1 MTYRSVMQNTD
12 PYEGP
17 AVIGIY
23 HTINEPFYFGGET
36 AWQVSVN
43 IDVNQALINTSTIN
57 IAGITSAN
65 VGILDVASLQSSYQ
79 VAEGVLS
86 GITSTNRLNLTYDPS
101 INTTYVL
108 KSFTTTATSDA
119 GIGTN
124 IIPAVVSVGG
134 SDLVVGDFL
143 VNDSNNI
150 IITGI
155 ATTSIAGL
163 GTTTAISLGSTI
175 SSGISSGGILTFKQ
189 LTWVSSDWSNSEGGR
204 VIDIDVSKNMVIVGG
219 IATEPIW
226 NFKNYSN
233 QNSRMATISVVGIS
247 TKIISGAG
255 ASDAVYSPGNVSAGS
270 SFMLNGQF
278 QYYATSPSLVY
289 KEILWDQGTEPDFID
304 SKMSVIT
311 FRIVNDDAGNVYILG
326 SKDGEFYEAP

>member
-1 MTYRSVMQNTD
+1 MTYKSILQNVV
-12 PYEGP
+12 PYYGP
-17 AVIGIY
+17 AQIGLY
-23 HTINEPFYFGGET
+23 HTINEPVYYGGPNS
-36 AWQVSVN
+36 WQVDDDINV
-43 IDVNQALINTSTIN
+43 DDAQINTS
-57 IAGITSAN
+57 GISSAN
-65 VGILDVASLQSSYQ
+65 INILDVSSFQSSYQ

-86 GITSTNRLNLTYDPS
+86 GITSTNRLNLTYDPLIS
-101 INTTYVL
+101 TAYVFKSYTTIA
-108 KSFTTTATSDA
+108 TANS

-134 SDLVVGDFL
+134 TNLVVGDFL
-143 VNDSNNI
+143 VNGFNNI

-175 SSGISSGGILTFKQ
+175 SSGISSGSILAFKQ

-219 IATEPIW
+219 IATQPIW

-247 TKIISGAG
+247 TRIISGAG

-278 QYYATSPSLVY
+278 QYYATSPSLVF
-289 KEILWDQGTEPDFID
+289 KEILWDQGIKPNFVD
-304 SKMSVIT
+304 SKMSIIT

-326 SKDGEFYEAP
+326 SKDGEFSKVP